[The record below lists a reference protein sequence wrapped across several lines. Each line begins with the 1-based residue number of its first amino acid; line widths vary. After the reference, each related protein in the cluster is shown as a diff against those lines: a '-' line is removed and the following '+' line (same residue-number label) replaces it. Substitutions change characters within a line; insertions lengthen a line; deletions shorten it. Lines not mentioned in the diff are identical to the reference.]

1 MPVLYSLANHL
12 CVVVKT
18 FIMATTT
25 SSLAATHLKELEAEA
40 VATRKCLEK
49 IPGEKFDFKPHPT
62 SMNLGYLSLLVA
74 EIPLWI
80 AQMVEKGEID
90 LAKFEHGDPKDNKGL
105 LQYYDENMNKAR
117 KALSNATDADME
129 RTFHLKANGQTMFSE
144 KTSEYIGP
152 TINHW
157 VHHRGQLTVYM
168 RISELKVPAIYGPS
182 GDDKAF

>member
-1 MPVLYSLANHL
+1 
-12 CVVVKT
+12 
-18 FIMATTT
+18 MATTT
-25 SSLAATHLKELEAEA
+25 SSPAAAHLKELEAEA
-40 VATRKCLEK
+40 AATRKCLEN
-49 IPGEKFDFKPHPT
+49 IPGERFDFKPHPT

-90 LAKFEHGDPKDNKGL
+90 LATFEHADVKDNKGL
-105 LQYYDENMNKAR
+105 LQYYDDNIEKAR
-117 KALSNATDADME
+117 KALSNAKEADLAK
-129 RTFHLKANGQTMFSE
+129 TFYLKSNGQTVFSE

-168 RISELKVPAIYGPS
+168 RICELKVPAIYGPS